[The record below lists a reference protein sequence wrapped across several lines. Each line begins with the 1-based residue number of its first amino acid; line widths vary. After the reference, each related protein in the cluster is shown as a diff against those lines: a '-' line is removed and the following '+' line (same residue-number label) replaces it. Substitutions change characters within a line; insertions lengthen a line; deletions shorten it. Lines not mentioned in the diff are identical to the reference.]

1 VCTEKVDRAITP
13 VVYFIISL
21 SCPDGWQVITTAKG
35 GDQCNAHYT
44 SRLWVLFAYNNLQKC
59 AEFYNMQHKGEIVE
73 KAIRQSGISL
83 TALAKKLGKSRRWM
97 YQIFEQPQL
106 STDVILQ
113 IGNIIHYDFTEEIQS
128 LSKYKIIDTAPFQ
141 AQEPPAQDYWKD
153 KYLELLEQ
161 YKLLLI
167 NYNQLLETPASK

>member
-1 VCTEKVDRAITP
+1 MDELYALAAPAALLLTTP
-13 VVYFIISL
+13 ESKPINKKPI
-21 SCPDGWQVITTAKG
+21 C
-35 GDQCNAHYT
+35 
-44 SRLWVLFAYNNLQKC
+44 
-59 AEFYNMQHKGEIVE
+59 EIVE